1 MINKIANNIKYLRQL
16 KGLSQ
21 EQMADELEVTRSRI
35 GGYEEG
41 RNEPPIDLL
50 IKLSEYFHIAI
61 DALIKGDLK
70 KTNPD
75 ALMKIGKNRILFPV
89 IIDNEGDDMIELIPV
104 KASAGYLRGYS
115 DPDYIER
122 LPRMKLPFLPV
133 GKHRAFPIKGDSMPP
148 LKDGSF
154 VIGKYLERLDD
165 MKDGN
170 TYIVVTKDDGL
181 SYKRLHNVNKK
192 EGTVEL
198 HSDNKMYQPYKVR
211 LDEVLELW
219 EYTCSINIG
228 DYKDEELNLDSIMNM
243 LRGLKIEIEQ
253 IKKIS
258 KPNWNYFFKSTSYKI
273 SKQVSKSLACFC

>member
-1 MINKIANNIKYLRQL
+1 MNKVINKIANNIRFLRQL
-16 KGLSQ
+16 RGLSQ
-21 EQMADELEVTRSRI
+21 EEMADELDITRSRI

-89 IIDNEGDDMIELIPV
+89 IIDNEGEDMIELIPV
-104 KASAGYLRGYS
+104 KASAGYLKGYS
-115 DPDYIER
+115 DPEYMER
-122 LPRMKLPFLPV
+122 LPRMRLPFLPV

-154 VIGKYLERLDD
+154 VIGKYLERVEDI
-165 MKDGN
+165 KAGH
-170 TYIVVTKDDGL
+170 TYVVVTKDDGL
-181 SYKRLHNVNKK
+181 SYKRIMSFSKK
-192 EGTVEL
+192 EGAIEL
-198 HSDNKMYQPYKVR
+198 HSDNKMYPPYKVKFE
-211 LDEVLELW
+211 DILELW

-228 DYKDEELNLDSIMNM
+228 DYKDDELNLDSIMNM
-243 LRGLKIEIEQ
+243 LKGLKIEIEQ
-253 IKKIS
+253 IKKS
-258 KPNWNYFFKSTSYKI
+258 KPN
-273 SKQVSKSLACFC
+273 